1 VQIGLH
7 SLVLHRFL
15 SYLPRMNSISRAIR
29 AAVSCMAL
37 AALPLSAQAQDAASA
52 VAAPAAEAPAAAP
65 LAPQYARPDDPWI
78 YRGTDIPVDP
88 EWLMGE
94 MPNGLRYAV
103 RHNGVPP
110 GQVSLRVAIDAGSLH
125 ETEEELGFA
134 HLVEHL
140 TFRESRYFKDGE
152 AIPHF
157 QRWGASLG
165 NDTNATTSPTQT
177 VYKLDLPNAGARLE
191 ESVRLFAGMIQE
203 PALSA
208 ANLAADVPI
217 VLAERRDQA
226 GSGRRI
232 AEATRGLFFAGQ
244 RLATRGPIGT
254 VETLQNATPEAV
266 QAFHKRWYRPEN
278 AVVVMVGDADPQ
290 AMAAL
295 IERYFGDWEVP
306 GERAP
311 EPDFGTPQPPEDAPA
326 DNPVGETRVLVEP
339 GQPRGL
345 TYAILR
351 PYEQVLDNLE
361 YNRGLLIDSVAL
373 SIINRRLESLARSGG
388 SFLYAGVEQ
397 EDVSRSSDATYVAF
411 APLTDDWE
419 TALAEVRSVIADALV
434 QPPTQAEI
442 DQALSQF
449 DVAFVDMV
457 EQRRIQA
464 GSRLADDLVNAVDI
478 REAVAAP
485 ETFLSVFRGMR
496 DRFTPETIL
505 EHTQRLFQGDV
516 IRAMLLTPEP
526 GEADEAELRNAMLA
540 SVEANG
546 DKRDDGLAIAFADLP
561 PIGTPTQPLST
572 ELLGIKDV
580 LKLTWENGVRA
591 LVSRS
596 TNEPGRVTVRVRFGN
611 GFQGFADDEG
621 VYADLGQM
629 ALVNSGIGPLD
640 QDDLDRLAAGRKLSF
655 GFTIE
660 EGTFQFEGLTRAE
673 DVADQLYL
681 FAAKLAN
688 PRWDE
693 APVERAKASAVLA
706 YDSYGGNPSGVINRD
721 LDWLLHDRDPRFAT
735 PDPESLRAAT
745 AGGFREVWS
754 RMLSQG
760 PVEVSVFGDIDT
772 QATIEALNRT
782 FGALPPRQPAPSEI
796 ASRELDFPASNA
808 TPSVLPHGG
817 EVDQAAAVMAWPT
830 GGGTQDLRE
839 ARKLEVLAQVFGNR
853 LLERMRE
860 RAGAAYSPYVASNW
874 PRDVAEGGTILA
886 LAQVQPEHVSG
897 FFAEAETIAQELAAE
912 GPTPDELERVL
923 EPMRQLLNRAQTG
936 HTFWLNQLQGA
947 AFDPLRVAAT
957 RPNVLWGDYLDTSA
971 EELRELAQRYLLGH
985 GGYKL
990 AVLPSELASN
1000 AEELFAREPKL
1011 AGR

>member
-1 VQIGLH
+1 
-7 SLVLHRFL
+7 
-15 SYLPRMNSISRAIR
+15 MNLLSRATR
-29 AAVSCMAL
+29 AVVSCIAL
-37 AALPLSAQAQDAASA
+37 AALPLCAQAQDAVSSSPA
-52 VAAPAAEAPAAAP
+52 VRAQPAVTAP
-65 LAPQYARPDDPWI
+65 LVPQYAEPDDPWI

-94 MPNGLRYAV
+94 LPNGLRYAV

-110 GQVSLRVAIDAGSLH
+110 GQVSLRVAIDAGSLN

-177 VYKLDLPNAGARLE
+177 VYKLDLPNAQPARLDD
-191 ESVRLFAGMIQE
+191 SVRLFAGMIQE

-254 VETLQNATPEAV
+254 VETLQSATPEAV
-266 QAFHKRWYRPEN
+266 QAFHHRWYRPEN

-290 AMAAL
+290 VLAAL
-295 IERYFGDWEVP
+295 IERYFGDWDVA

-311 EPDFGTPQPPEDAPA
+311 EPDFGTPQPPEGAPA
-326 DNPVGETRVLVEP
+326 ENPVGETRVMVEP

-351 PYEQVLDNLE
+351 PYEQVVDNLE
-361 YNRGLLIDSVAL
+361 YNRRMLIDSVAL
-373 SIINRRLESLARSGG
+373 SIINRRLESRARAGG

-397 EDVSRSSDATYVAF
+397 EDVSRSSDGTYVAF
-411 APLTDDWE
+411 APLTEDWE
-419 TALAEVRSVIADALV
+419 SALGEVRSVIADALV
-434 QPPTQAEI
+434 QPPTQDDI

-485 ETFLSVFRGMR
+485 ETFLAVFREMR
-496 DRFTPETIL
+496 DRFTPEAIL
-505 EHTQRLFQGDV
+505 EHTQRLFEGDV

-546 DKRDDGLAIAFADLP
+546 NKRKDGPALSLADIP
-561 PIGTPTQPLST
+561 PIGTPAQPIST
-572 ELLGIKDV
+572 ELLGIDDV
-580 LKLTWENGVRA
+580 QKLTWANGVRA
-591 LVSRS
+591 LVSR
-596 TNEPGRVTVRVRFGN
+596 TDNEPGRVTVRVRFGN
-611 GFQGFADDEG
+611 GWQGIGDDEG
-621 VYADLGQM
+621 VYAELGQM

-655 GFTIE
+655 GFSIE

-673 DVADQLYL
+673 DVADQLFL

-688 PRWDE
+688 PRWDT
-693 APVERAKASAVLA
+693 APVDRAKASAVLA
-706 YDSYGGNPSGVINRD
+706 YDSYGGNPGGVINRD

-735 PDPESLRAAT
+735 PDPAT
-745 AGGFREVWS
+745 IQTASAKGFRKVWT
-754 RMLSQG
+754 RLLTHG
-760 PVEVSVFGDIDT
+760 PVEVAVFGDIDP

-782 FGALPPRQPAPSEI
+782 FGALPQREPASSELV
-796 ASRELDFPASNA
+796 SRPLRFPAGN
-808 TPSVLPHGG
+808 TKPEVLTHGG
-817 EVDQAAAVMAWPT
+817 EADQAAAVVAWPT
-830 GGGTQDLRE
+830 GGGTQGLRE

-874 PRDVAEGGTILA
+874 PRDVADGGTIMA
-886 LAQVQPEHVSG
+886 LVQVQPEHVAG
-897 FFAEAETIAQELAAE
+897 FFTETEAIAQDLAAN
-912 GPTPDELERVL
+912 GPTPDELARVL

-936 HTFWLNQLQGA
+936 HTFWLNQLEGG

-957 RPNVLWGDYLDTSA
+957 QPDVLWGDYLDTTA
-971 EELRELAQRYLLGH
+971 DELRQLAQRYLLGH
-985 GGYKL
+985 GGYKI
-990 AVLPSELASN
+990 AVLPAELAQNSDD
-1000 AEELFAREPKL
+1000 LFARTAKL